1 MLDPDPPEA
10 EGKIGG
16 VADAVHIAVGQA
28 PAQAVIASNKA
39 AFTQPPWT
47 TAIALR

>member
-10 EGKIGG
+10 EGKTDG
-16 VADAVHIAVGQA
+16 VADAVHIAAAQA

-39 AFTQPPWT
+39 GFIQRPWT
-47 TAIALR
+47 TAIAPP